1 MAKRSVRCPSISREG
16 DEGSYLSSVSDLMSG
31 LLFIFIFAL
40 MIFIMHANKKA
51 TEAENMTRQLM
62 DEKKHMQ
69 AIQEELQ
76 DIKSN
81 LMKKTIEAEEMAQ
94 QLMLEKQNTQEIQ
107 NHLQD
112 IQSRLTNNNQARQIL
127 LERIADN
134 IEAKAQIRLK
144 VDAERGIL
152 RIPESAISFQ
162 TGSAE
167 VNTQNQKRLENI
179 ASVLASEVICFA
191 PNTSEFKTKY
201 CQKVNPFHNEL
212 DAIFIE
218 GHTDNQAFLGDKL
231 GAMNRNL
238 STARSNTVYHYL
250 VQTHSVLND
259 LTNRLG
265 QKIFSISGYGSERPL
280 KGHEHLTS
288 TDDPANRRIEFR
300 FIFSEPKITEKE
312 ESLLQNKKDMN

>member
-1 MAKRSVRCPSISREG
+1 MGKRSVRCPSISREG

-51 TEAENMTRQLM
+51 SEAENMTQQLM
-62 DEKKHMQ
+62 DEKKHIEQ
-69 AIQEELQ
+69 LQ
-76 DIKSN
+76 
-81 LMKKTIEAEEMAQ
+81 
-94 QLMLEKQNTQEIQ
+94 TQ
-107 NHLQD
+107 LQD
-112 IQSRLTNNNQARQIL
+112 IQSRLTNNNQARQVL

-134 IEAKAQIRLK
+134 IEAKAHIHLN
-144 VDAERGIL
+144 VDVERGIL
-152 RIPESAISFQ
+152 RIPENAISFQ

-167 VNTQNQKRLENI
+167 VNTQNQKRLEDI
-179 ASVLASEVICFA
+179 ASVLAREVICFA
-191 PNTSEFKTKY
+191 PNSREFRTKH
-201 CQKVNPFHNEL
+201 CQKINPFHNEL
-212 DAIFIE
+212 DAILIE
-218 GHTDNQAFLGDKL
+218 GHTDNQVFLGDKL
-231 GAMNRNL
+231 GVMNRKL

-300 FIFSEPKITEKE
+300 FIFSEPKISAQE
-312 ESLLQNKKDMN
+312 ESLLQNNKEMN